1 MEIQELVRLL
11 RTEASDRTVS
21 ELLALNRRTVAK
33 YRAWAAREGWLGP
46 DAGPL
51 PAAGEL
57 ERRLQAAFPSVP
69 PPQQTS
75 SVAGYRQEIADLR
88 ARGLEVAAIRQRL
101 EERHQQPVS
110 YSAVW
115 RLVRRLAVDAAT
127 PAGSPRDSF
136 VRVEVAPG
144 AEAQVDFGDAG
155 LTLDPVSGQTRKSWV
170 FVLVLSWSRH
180 TYAELVFDQRVETW
194 LLCHR
199 HAFEFFGGVPA
210 RVVPDNLKAAIVRAS
225 VHEPQAQR
233 AYRECATHYGFL
245 IDPNPPRAPHLKG
258 KVEQGGVHYVKRNFL
273 AGRDPEPLDVRN
285 AKLRAWC
292 AEIAGERVHGTTRE
306 RPMTRFRAAE
316 QAALLPLPATPYDVA
331 TWGQARVYRDCH
343 LTFQRAYYSAPF
355 RLVGQDLWVRA
366 GTRTVELY
374 TATHELVATHG
385 RATTPGQRQT
395 TLAHLPPEKVAG
407 LVLTREDCRA
417 QAQAI
422 GPATATVVAR
432 LLDHR
437 PEDRLRPA
445 GRLVRLATQFS
456 AARLEQA
463 CARALAYGR
472 VGAEGEGAYP
482 SVKRILQ
489 AAWDQAPVD
498 SPALDAPNRVAS
510 GHATTSGR
518 PAALAAT
525 PLAPGTDPPAAPPRR
540 FAFVRQASE
549 FVASLFGTSS
559 TSSASGAVARVA
571 TGATGA
577 SRDAL
582 RAVGGVS

>member
-21 ELLALNRRTVAK
+21 EALALNRRTVAK
-33 YRAWAAREGWLGP
+33 YRGWAAREGLLAP
-46 DAGPL
+46 EPGPL

-57 ERRLQAAFPSVP
+57 ERRLRAAFPSVP

-75 SVAGYRQEIADLR
+75 SVAAYQQEIADLR

-115 RLVRRLAVDAAT
+115 RLVRRLAAAAAAT
-127 PAGSPRDSF
+127 AGGPRDVF

-155 LTLDPVSGQTRKSWV
+155 LALDPTSGQARKSWV

-225 VHEPQAQR
+225 LHEPQAQR

-245 IDPNPPRAPHLKG
+245 IDPNPPRSPHLKG

-273 AGRDPEPLDVRN
+273 AGRELEPLDVRN
-285 AKLRAWC
+285 AKLRTWC
-292 AEIAGERVHGTTRE
+292 TEIAGQRVHGTTQE
-306 RPMTRFRAAE
+306 RPLSRFRQVE
-316 QAALLPLPATPYDVA
+316 QVALLPLPATPYDVA
-331 TWGQARVYRDCH
+331 VWGQARVYRDCH

-374 TATHELVATHG
+374 TGDHALVATHD
-385 RATTPGQRQT
+385 RATAPGQRQT
-395 TLAHLPPEKVAG
+395 LLAHLPPEKVPG
-407 LVLTREDCRA
+407 LILTREDCRA
-417 QAQAI
+417 QAQAV
-422 GPATATVVAR
+422 GPATAMVVAR

-445 GRLVRLATQFS
+445 GRLLRLATRFS

-463 CARALAYGR
+463 CARALAYGSL
-472 VGAEGEGAYP
+472 GADGEGAYP
-482 SVKRILQ
+482 SVKRILHAGWDQ
-489 AAWDQAPVD
+489 TPVDAPAAPTAGSAAWRGAHPAGVPRPPGAPPLTTAP
-498 SPALDAPNRVAS
+498 SP
-510 GHATTSGR
+510 
-518 PAALAAT
+518 
-525 PLAPGTDPPAAPPRR
+525 PPRR

-549 FVASLFGTSS
+549 FVANLFGTPVV
-559 TSSASGAVARVA
+559 SGAG
-571 TGATGA
+571 TLETSPGALPTVGTV
-577 SRDAL
+577 ST
-582 RAVGGVS
+582 VGGAP